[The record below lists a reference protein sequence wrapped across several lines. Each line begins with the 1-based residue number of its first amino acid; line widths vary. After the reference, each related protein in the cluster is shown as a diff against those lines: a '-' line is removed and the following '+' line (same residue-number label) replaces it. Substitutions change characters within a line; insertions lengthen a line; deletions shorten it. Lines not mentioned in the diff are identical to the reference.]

1 MNLLALE
8 TSTETLSLALQRGQA
23 RWTWQGPG
31 GASSSKHILKE
42 LLQLLEHAQLT
53 MPELHAVVFGQGPG
67 SFTGLRTACSVAQ
80 GMAYPHD
87 IAVVPVCSLLATAE
101 QARQRYGCTQVVSA
115 LDARMGE
122 VYSAAYQWEAGHWTC
137 AHPAHTVAPAALTV
151 QAPWCVAGNAYE
163 TYRDQWQDTTAHQL
177 AVPCASVLLDLAPS
191 LLDEGLA
198 MRAQEVL
205 PVYIRDRV
213 ALNTA
218 ERLAGL
224 TL

>member
-8 TSTETLSLALQRGQA
+8 TSTETLSLAVQRGQA
-23 RWTWQGPG
+23 RWTWEGPG
-31 GASSSKHILKE
+31 GPSSSKHILKE
-42 LLQLLEHAQLT
+42 ILRLLEQAELL
-53 MPELHAVVFGQGPG
+53 MPELQAVVFGQGPG

-80 GMAYPHD
+80 GMAYPHGL
-87 IAVVPVCSLLATAE
+87 AVLPVCSLLATAE

-122 VYSAAYQWEAGHWTC
+122 VYSAAYQWEAGYWTC
-137 AHPAHTVAPAALTV
+137 IKPAHAVAPMALV
-151 QAPWCVAGNAYE
+151 LQAPWCVAGNAFE
-163 TYRDQWQDTTAHQL
+163 TYRDQWQDTAAHQL
-177 AVPCASVLLDLAPS
+177 ASPCASVLLDLAPS
-191 LLDEGLA
+191 LLDKGLA
-198 MRAQEVL
+198 VNAQAVL